1 MWSLH
6 NLDLGGLRQKHPY
19 WNLQTPSRW
28 VDDGDRTVTPLRSAD
43 NLKGRT
49 MERMKRVEDLDV
61 STLGTQGIV
70 GGGGITRI
78 CIA

>member
-6 NLDLGGLRQKHPY
+6 DLGLSGLRQKHPY
-19 WNLQTPSRW
+19 WNLQKPSRW

-49 MERMKRVEDLDV
+49 VERMKRVEDLDV
-61 STLGTQGIV
+61 STFGTQGIV
-70 GGGGITRI
+70 GGGGIIPT
-78 CIA
+78 CTV